1 MGAKSTSKTEIPA
14 YMEEAGQY
22 GLDKA
27 KELDRMGYVP
37 YMGPEVAMY
46 DPTAA
51 TTANQGLSAFGLG
64 TLNTDP
70 MAGVPTASAGGM
82 TGYSSFPVLEQAQQA
97 LAAKYPGL
105 YDYLTNMFID
115 PVTGAMT
122 GNAGQVS
129 AEQAAQV
136 MSTKYPGYTQEFVD
150 MKDKRGKMPWE
161 EGR

>member
-27 KELDRMGYVP
+27 RQLDQMGYVP
-37 YMGPEVAMY
+37 HMGPEVAMY
-46 DPTAA
+46 DPAA
-51 TTANQGLSAFGLG
+51 AMTANQGLSAFGLN

-82 TGYSSFPVLEQAQQA
+82 TGYSSFPIMEQARQA

-105 YDYLTNMFID
+105 YDYLTRQFID
-115 PVTGAMT
+115 PVTGVPASSVAAEVAST
-122 GNAGQVS
+122 GP
-129 AEQAAQV
+129 V
-136 MSTKYPGYTQEFVD
+136 MSTKYPGYTQEQVD
-150 MKDKRGKMPWE
+150 LKAARGKMPWE
-161 EGR
+161 DGR